1 MITPLERII
10 QSQTM
15 ASFNFVYFLSIVFSL
30 FISTGCVTASH
41 PVVKAGYYPSWALD
55 NLPPSAINTSYFTH
69 IIYAFLVPSNVTFKF
84 NISSSEAKNLSNFA
98 TTLHLK
104 NPSVKALYSIGGGGV
119 DPDRFGRMASKALTR
134 QIFINATIDVAR
146 KYGFDGFDLDWEFP
160 ENTKEMNYFAQLLK
174 EWRYA
179 IEKEARITRR
189 PPLLLTA
196 AVYYSADFLVYG
208 DRRSYPA
215 AAIKNYMDW
224 VNVMCYDYH
233 GSWNTSATGAH
244 AALFDPNTNLSSI
257 YGLKSWIR
265 AGVPGNKIVMGLPLY
280 GKSWKL
286 KDPKLHGVGAP
297 AVGVGPGDDGV
308 LLYSEVVEF
317 NKKNDATI
325 AYDVNTVSTYS
336 YVGSL
341 WVGYDDAL
349 STTVKVGFAQAL
361 GLRGYFFWAIS
372 YDTEWKVT
380 AQGNLI
386 QYILFQIP
394 KFSESNI
401 GLVLMH

>member
-1 MITPLERII
+1 
-10 QSQTM
+10 
-15 ASFNFVYFLSIVFSL
+15 
-30 FISTGCVTASH
+30 
-41 PVVKAGYYPSWALD
+41 
-55 NLPPSAINTSYFTH
+55 
-69 IIYAFLVPSNVTFKF
+69 
-84 NISSSEAKNLSNFA
+84 
-98 TTLHLK
+98 
-104 NPSVKALYSIGGGGV
+104 
-119 DPDRFGRMASKALTR
+119 
-134 QIFINATIDVAR
+134 
-146 KYGFDGFDLDWEFP
+146 
-160 ENTKEMNYFAQLLK
+160 MNYFAQLLK

-179 IEKEARITRR
+179 IENEARITHR

-380 AQGNLI
+380 AQASRAWI
-386 QYILFQIP
+386 QD
-394 KFSESNI
+394 
-401 GLVLMH
+401 